1 MLPHLRLF
9 RNGFSPY
16 PPSQWDRSGTD
27 RRPRRGRAHLM
38 VLVGSARCQTGPRRR
53 SAARPPRALASY
65 DAQATQTT
73 TQQAAA
79 NARPWHAHDLTWQHQ
94 CAQRRATRSW
104 EALAVFEG
112 MATPAPWDRSSQSTV
127 PDADRMTVLRHD
139 PLSCPCLPQRLG
151 WLSAPDRFA
160 GFVLQHKSR
169 EYVVGR
175 TYWREAHVPTGEKHV
190 PTGEKPTYLP
200 ERNPRTYRRETHVPT
215 GEKPTYLLERDPRTY
230 RREPTYL
237 PERNYHLTSCSGK
250 DCRHVDFTEDC
261 KKTQTTE
268 RVCRMTTEHSG
279 GPPL

>member
-9 RNGFSPY
+9 RNCFSPY
-16 PPSQWDRSGTD
+16 PPSQGDRSGTD
-27 RRPRRGRAHLM
+27 GRPRRGRAHLV

-53 SAARPPRALASY
+53 SAARPPHALASY

-73 TQQAAA
+73 TQQAA
-79 NARPWHAHDLTWQHQ
+79 NNERHWHERDLTWQHQ

-104 EALAVFEG
+104 EALAVLEG

-175 TYWREAHVPTGEKHV
+175 TYWRE
-190 PTGEKPTYLP
+190 PTYLP
-200 ERNPRTYRRETHVPT
+200 
-215 GEKPTYLLERDPRTY
+215 ERDPRTY

-237 PERNYHLTSCSGK
+237 PERA
-250 DCRHVDFTEDC
+250 HVPTG
-261 KKTQTTE
+261 E
-268 RVCRMTTEHSG
+268 RPTYLPERDPRTYRREPTYLPERAHVPTGEKLSSNLLFSKGLETHR
-279 GPPL
+279 LYRRL